1 MCCVH
6 AEYQVSI
13 LPNGLRLWAKSKTFC
28 QGEPLA
34 LLSKN
39 AQQVSAA
46 DQLVTQDC
54 VFVFSFPVSVYFC
67 ATLLLNANVCLS
79 RICLEDFLRTSVR
92 SVFCQCFRH
101 PCPPLC
107 PWVARVTRGGLEGTS
122 AHVGLC
128 ACDGSASQCGPPTRP
143 RDSWGPLRQL
153 RPTAHSD
160 SVIMGGLLLRFAVT
174 RRRAHARAR
183 PHKSSISS
191 GPFLRC
197 CPTRPQ
203 QGSPALQG
211 RGR

>member
-1 MCCVH
+1 MLNTKWTYCQMAWDYGPKVRH
-6 AEYQVSI
+6 SVKENQWHYS
-13 LPNGLRLWAKSKTFC
+13 AKTPSKF
-28 QGEPLA
+28 
-34 LLSKN
+34 LLQTSWWLKT
-39 AQQVSAA
+39 AF
-46 DQLVTQDC
+46 L
-54 VFVFSFPVSVYFC
+54 FFSFPVSVYFC
-67 ATLLLNANVCLS
+67 TTLLLNANVCLS

-174 RRRAHARAR
+174 RRRAHARA
-183 PHKSSISS
+183 
-191 GPFLRC
+191 
-197 CPTRPQ
+197 PTQKLHLKWPV
-203 QGSPALQG
+203 P
-211 RGR
+211 